1 MKVKVFSDTQKI
13 SKFYLLFTLFENPLK
28 DELQKKKSK
37 PGKRKTWNIGNG
49 DGTESKESSR

>member
-28 DELQKKKSK
+28 DELQKKKRVNQER
-37 PGKRKTWNIGNG
+37 GRHGI
-49 DGTESKESSR
+49 